1 MPLILFLGNP
11 IYSDD
16 RIGLIV
22 GEKLKEKLEAEGF
35 EVKILERMGYT
46 LIDYIAGHETV
57 FVVDSI
63 LGKVGEIVLIDNLE
77 DLKIRFSKSPHY
89 AGLSEAIEL
98 MKALNL
104 SVPKKLVVIGIG
116 VKDPYTISEKM
127 SPELELMLDSI
138 VERVY
143 SIING
148 LE

>member
-1 MPLILFLGNP
+1 MGNP

-63 LGKVGEIVLIDNLE
+63 KGKVGEIVLIDNLE

-89 AGLSEAIEL
+89 AGLPETIEL

-116 VKDPYTISEKM
+116 VKNPYTISEKM
-127 SPELELMLDSI
+127 SPELELMLESI
-138 VERVY
+138 ASEVY
-143 SIING
+143 CTVKIYVNSP
-148 LE
+148 